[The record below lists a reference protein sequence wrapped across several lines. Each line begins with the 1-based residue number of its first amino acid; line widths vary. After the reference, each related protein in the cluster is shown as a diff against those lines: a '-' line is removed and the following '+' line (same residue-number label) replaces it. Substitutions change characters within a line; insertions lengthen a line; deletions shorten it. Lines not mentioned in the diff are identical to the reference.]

1 MTARN
6 ITTKD
11 VTVTASGDTFAFK
24 TFEQR
29 FNTAIYD
36 IDVGLAQPQYSGTIT
51 RSGNGETKE
60 TVVLSIPALGVPIV
74 YDITVTRAYSGD
86 FSGDLDFY
94 EGGTVVDKVNIV
106 EGGNDSLPITV
117 SGTTSGTERLHVVAE
132 AGVDEFDDWDVE
144 LDVNTLELQLRE
156 NTTTSITEA

>member
-11 VTVTASGDTFAFK
+11 VTVMATGDTYSYK
-24 TFEQR
+24 SYTQR
-29 FNTAIYD
+29 SNTAIYN
-36 IDVGLAQPQYSGTIT
+36 IDVDLAQPQYSGTIT

-60 TVVLSIPALGVPIV
+60 TVVLSIPALGVPIT

-86 FSGDLDFY
+86 FSGNIDFY
-94 EGGTVVDKVNIV
+94 EGGTVVDSVSIV

-117 SGTTSGTERLHVVAE
+117 SGTTSGSERFYVEAE
-132 AGVDEFDDWDVE
+132 AGVDEFDNWDIE
-144 LDVNTLELQLRE
+144 LDVNSLEIQLRE
-156 NTTTSITEA
+156 NTTTAITET